1 MCTPL
6 GKLLTLMKFAKFMIL
21 PLKKVLFNS
30 FGNKKWKNEIIQR
43 FLTPIISI
51 LFCAKCYK
59 QVRFVGLTYQKTKR
73 TNAINV
79 LILAIFTILMDSKY
93 LFYEKLLT

>member
-1 MCTPL
+1 
-6 GKLLTLMKFAKFMIL
+6 MKFAKFMIL

-79 LILAIFTILMDSKY
+79 LILAIFTILMDSNIN
-93 LFYEKLLT
+93 

>member
-1 MCTPL
+1 MCTPF
-6 GKLLTLMKFAKFMIL
+6 GKLLTLMKVAKFMIL

-79 LILAIFTILMDSKY
+79 LILAIFTILMDSNIN
-93 LFYEKLLT
+93 

>member
-1 MCTPL
+1 
-6 GKLLTLMKFAKFMIL
+6 MIL

>member
-1 MCTPL
+1 
-6 GKLLTLMKFAKFMIL
+6 MKVAKFMIL

-79 LILAIFTILMDSKY
+79 LILAIFTILMDSNIN
-93 LFYEKLLT
+93 

>member
-79 LILAIFTILMDSKY
+79 LILAIFTILMDSNIN
-93 LFYEKLLT
+93 

>member
-6 GKLLTLMKFAKFMIL
+6 GKLLTLMKFAKFIIL